1 MTTVLST
8 LPDYYFYLQHNRKV
22 TKGTFLTYV
31 QTMKN
36 FCRYHGKK
44 ETKEL
49 LPTHIIRFV
58 HSFERECQ
66 KKPGHKVAASTI
78 YSHMIR
84 LKAYLKRLC
93 ER

>member
-1 MTTVLST
+1 MTSVLST
-8 LPDYYFYLQHNRKV
+8 LSDYYFYLQHNRKV

-36 FCRYHGKK
+36 FCRYHGRKD
-44 ETKEL
+44 TKEL

-58 HSFERECQ
+58 NSFERECERR
-66 KKPGHKVAASTI
+66 PGQRVAKSTI

-84 LKAYLKRLC
+84 LKAYLKWLC